1 MKFGE
6 VLKGIRKERGD
17 SLKRLG
23 EKTGVAFSYIDRIE
37 KNETPISKNYFEKI
51 LKEYPLQ
58 KNRLIKSY
66 LEETLP
72 DEVQKEIGL
81 KIEDNFL
88 NDMKS
93 LVKMLDIENQK
104 LAFLYIVERLELTA
118 IKNGTYEKV
127 KGMLEEVKK
136 KVDKN

>member
-1 MKFGE
+1 MNLGE
-6 VLKGIRKERGD
+6 VLKEIRKEKGD

-37 KNETPISKNYFEKI
+37 KGEAPISKNYFEKI

-58 KNRLIKSY
+58 KNRLIKAY

-81 KIEDNFL
+81 KIENNFL
-88 NDMKS
+88 NDMKN
-93 LVKMLDIENQK
+93 LIKMLDKENQK
-104 LAFLYIVERLELTA
+104 LAFLYIVERLEVTS

-127 KGMLEEVKK
+127 KNILEEVKK
-136 KVDKN
+136 KVEAK